1 VAKLECKR
9 KNREKY
15 IYNSFFECGEIVY
28 SIGFYHGGERKGKYM
43 KKIQKIA
50 ILTAG
55 GDCPGLNPVIRAVT
69 KTAITK
75 YGLEVVGVRNGY
87 YGLFRGDFINLGLE
101 DVEDILTKGGTILH
115 SSNKD
120 NLFNYPIKDENG
132 NFVRDENGKL
142 VCSDQSDV
150 AVEHLNAAGIDAL
163 FILGGDGSLTSARDF
178 ARKGVNVI
186 GIPKTIDNDL
196 AHTDYTF
203 GFDTAISVATDG
215 LERVRTTGMSHHRI
229 MVVEIMGRGAGWMAL
244 HAGIAGA
251 ADVILIPEI
260 PYDINKV
267 AEKIESDK
275 KNGKYFS
282 IVAVSEGAK
291 ALGGKQI
298 VSKVIEDSADSIRLG
313 GVGAVVADQLEKLT
327 GSEARATTLGHI
339 QRGGSP
345 TSRDRILSSRYGYA
359 AVELC
364 MNGGFG
370 RMVALKGDK
379 IVDVSLEDVIGQ
391 KTKNVDPN
399 GEFVTLAKAMGICFG
414 D

>member
-1 VAKLECKR
+1 MK
-9 KNREKY
+9 
-15 IYNSFFECGEIVY
+15 EI
-28 SIGFYHGGERKGKYM
+28 K
-43 KKIQKIA
+43 KIA

-75 YGLEVVGVRNGY
+75 YGLEVYGVRHGY
-87 YGLFRGDFINLGLE
+87 FGLYHGDFIKLGLE
-101 DVEDILTKGGTILH
+101 DVEEIITRGGTILY

-120 NLFNYPIKDENG
+120 NLFQYPVKDENG
-132 NFVRDENGKL
+132 EFVRDENGKL
-142 VCSDQSDV
+142 TYEDVSDV
-150 AVEHLNAAGIDAL
+150 AVKHLDDAGIDAL

-178 ARKGVNVI
+178 SRKGVKVI

-215 LERVRTTGMSHHRI
+215 LDRVRTTGMSHHRI
-229 MVVEIMGRGAGWMAL
+229 MVVEIMGRSAGWMTL

-251 ADVILIPEI
+251 ADAILIPEI
-260 PYDINKV
+260 PYDIEKV
-267 AEKIESDK
+267 AEKIKADK
-275 KNGKYFS
+275 ANGKEFS

-291 ALGGKQI
+291 SLDGKQ
-298 VSKVIEDSADSIRLG
+298 VVLKVIEDSADSIRLG
-313 GVGAVVADQLEKLT
+313 GVGALVADQLEKLT

-339 QRGGSP
+339 QRGGTPSAH
-345 TSRDRILSSRYGYA
+345 DRVLSSRSGYA

-364 MNGGFG
+364 MRGGFG
-370 RMVALKGDK
+370 RMVSLQGDK
-379 IVDVSLEDVIGQ
+379 IIDVSLEDVIGQ

-399 GEFVTLAKAMGICFG
+399 GELVSVAKAMGVCFG

>member
-1 VAKLECKR
+1 MSM
-9 KNREKY
+9 N
-15 IYNSFFECGEIVY
+15 EI
-28 SIGFYHGGERKGKYM
+28 K
-43 KKIQKIA
+43 KIA

-75 YGLEVVGVRNGY
+75 YGLEVMGVRHGY
-87 YGLFRGDFINLGLE
+87 FGLYHGDFIKLGLE
-101 DVEDILTKGGTILH
+101 DVEDIFTKGGTILY

-120 NLFNYPIKDENG
+120 NLFQYPVKDENG
-132 NFVRDENGKL
+132 NLVRDENGKL
-142 VCSDQSDV
+142 VYEDASDV
-150 AVEHLNAAGIDAL
+150 AVENLKNAGIDAI

-178 ARKGVNVI
+178 ARKGVKVI

-203 GFDTAISVATDG
+203 GFDTAVTVATDG
-215 LERVRTTGMSHHRI
+215 LDRVRTTGMSHHRI
-229 MVVEIMGRGAGWMAL
+229 MVVEIMGRGAGWMTL

-251 ADVILIPEI
+251 ADAILIPEI

-267 AEKIESDK
+267 AEKIQQDK
-275 KNGKYFS
+275 AKGKDFS
-282 IVAVSEGAK
+282 IVAVAEGAK
-291 ALGGKQI
+291 SLDGKQV
-298 VSKVIEDSADSIRLG
+298 VSKIIEDSADSIRLG
-313 GVGAVVADQLEKLT
+313 GVGALVADQLEKLT

-339 QRGGSP
+339 QRGGTP
-345 TSRDRILSSRYGYA
+345 TSRDRILSARYGYA

-370 RMVALKGDK
+370 RMVALQGDK
-379 IVDVSLEDVIGQ
+379 IIDVSLEDVIGQ